1 MVIRSKLV
9 ITAAHF
15 RYGDQVKT
23 IQRAVLLSSTYSVEI
38 DTIEVVRAVIQP
50 NTALSVFV
58 SMLVI

>member
-9 ITAAHF
+9 ITGASF

-23 IQRAVLLSSTYSVEI
+23 IQRAVLLSSTSSVEI

-50 NTALSVFV
+50 KTAISVFV

>member
-9 ITAAHF
+9 ITGARF

-38 DTIEVVRAVIQP
+38 DTIEVVRVYSPKQ
-50 NTALSVFV
+50 LYRC
-58 SMLVI
+58 LVACS